1 MLPAARALP
10 NATCGER
17 RLREQR
23 LPNAEAPNKTM
34 IRRFLEY
41 LTSPATAEALDAASD
56 AAASTPRREET
67 GIPSSCGP
75 HRSSCERS
83 KSRITAP
90 SDDGVQS
97 QAHVGAREN
106 TRDVSKPEE
115 KAVKT
120 AMLNVGIQCGSAGSI
135 LEPKNFEKVRRL

>member
-1 MLPAARALP
+1 MVATARALP
-10 NATCGER
+10 NAACRELG
-17 RLREQR
+17 LKEQR
-23 LPNAEAPNKTM
+23 LPNAEAPSNTTGT
-34 IRRFLEY
+34 RFREY
-41 LTSPATAEALDAASD
+41 RTSPATADALDAASD
-56 AAASTPRREET
+56 AAASTPRRVAT

-83 KSRITAP
+83 KSRIAAP

-106 TRDVSKPEE
+106 TRDVSRPDE